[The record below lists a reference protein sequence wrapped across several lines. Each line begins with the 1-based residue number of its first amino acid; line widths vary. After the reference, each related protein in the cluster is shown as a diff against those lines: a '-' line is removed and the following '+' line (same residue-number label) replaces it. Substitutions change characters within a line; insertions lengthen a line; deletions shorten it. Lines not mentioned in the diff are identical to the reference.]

1 MGTTIPAGLT
11 WSKVQE
17 IVNTDGQHILLL
29 NLRNR
34 RTNKKLR
41 NAGEVDSRTVWT
53 IILQSDR
60 KNFQRTMY
68 RKNFHFSGSEI
79 LSLKADE
86 RIVAQLNNIL
96 AQ

>member
-1 MGTTIPAGLT
+1 MGNTIPAGLT

-17 IVNTDGQHILLL
+17 LVQADGQHILLL

-41 NAGEVDSRTVWT
+41 NAGEVDNRTVWT

-60 KNFQRTMY
+60 KNYQRTLY
-68 RKNFHFSGSEI
+68 RKNFHYAGNEL